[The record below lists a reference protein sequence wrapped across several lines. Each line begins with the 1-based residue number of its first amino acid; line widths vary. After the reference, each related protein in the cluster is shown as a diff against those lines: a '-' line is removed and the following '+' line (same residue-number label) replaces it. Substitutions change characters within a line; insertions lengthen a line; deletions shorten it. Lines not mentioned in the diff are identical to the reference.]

1 MRTLKS
7 CQKSFSVVYFQQMK
21 RKENGKMILKNGR
34 FYSVEQDE
42 YCWKVIFEKSDA
54 VIVFKFKKKEFSDLG
69 ALVNYVKT
77 CADF

>member
-1 MRTLKS
+1 
-7 CQKSFSVVYFQQMK
+7 
-21 RKENGKMILKNGR
+21 MILKNGR
-34 FYSVEQDE
+34 LYSVEQDE
-42 YCWKVIFEKSDA
+42 YCCKVIFEKSDA